1 MNLSYSCTIIFVE
14 KNKRFSFFPFFFRL
28 VECLFEYI
36 AYIHEPSSE
45 IIFFQEKW
53 KKAGRIVVSKYPT
66 FHLQHHFQISFHSS
80 LRPYLPRFSR
90 VIKRSIHL
98 IHIGREIPF
107 LRATITLLKCSQ
119 LLPIHPST
127 YLKLIEIEINRR
139 SKTI

>member
-1 MNLSYSCTIIFVE
+1 MNLSYSCTVTFVE

-80 LRPYLPRFSR
+80 LRPYQQSTAFLARHQKIDPLDP
-90 VIKRSIHL
+90 H
-98 IHIGREIPF
+98 REGDS
-107 LRATITLLKCSQ
+107 L
-119 LLPIHPST
+119 ST
-127 YLKLIEIEINRR
+127 SHDNV
-139 SKTI
+139 T